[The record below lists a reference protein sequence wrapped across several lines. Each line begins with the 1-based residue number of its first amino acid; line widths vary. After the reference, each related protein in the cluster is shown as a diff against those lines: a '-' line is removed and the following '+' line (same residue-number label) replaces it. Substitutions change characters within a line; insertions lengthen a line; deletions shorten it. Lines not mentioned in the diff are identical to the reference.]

1 MVHSAAVGILLQAG
15 ELPGGYGV
23 ALVQTLIAL
32 AAVCVLAW
40 VVLKWSAKRGF
51 GVIGQGKR
59 VRVLE
64 RVPLDARRS
73 LYLVEVGDKVLL
85 VGAGD
90 GASPTVLSEIDPETL
105 PNVPDPGPSIPFADV
120 LARLKGGDKKGGER

>member
-1 MVHSAAVGILLQAG
+1 VVHSAAVGVLLQTA

-23 ALVQTLIAL
+23 ALIQTLIAL

-40 VVLKWSAKRGF
+40 VVLKWSARRGL
-51 GVIGQGKR
+51 GTVGQGKR
-59 VRVLE
+59 VKVIE

-85 VGAGD
+85 LGAGE
-90 GASPTVLSEIDPETL
+90 GSAPEVLTEIDPKTL
-105 PNVPDPGPSIPFADV
+105 PEIPDAGSALSFADV
-120 LARLKGGDKKGGER
+120 LAKLKGGEKG